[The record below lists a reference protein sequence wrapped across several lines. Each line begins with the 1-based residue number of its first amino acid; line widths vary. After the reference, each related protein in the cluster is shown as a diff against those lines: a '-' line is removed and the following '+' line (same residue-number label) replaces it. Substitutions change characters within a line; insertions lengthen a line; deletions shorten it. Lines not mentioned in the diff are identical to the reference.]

1 MICDSCYGKCEKINR
16 AFLPKSTFLSKAE
29 NEQTVKEFCKLI
41 PKKDGMENPLTEK
54 KKEHINWFA
63 NDFQESKENKEL
75 AELDEKEL
83 QQALKNELQ
92 VFRYLMSKHKNS
104 RALVFYNSIFIPTYE
119 ALSAKLMTTLGSNYQ
134 EEEEK
139 NKYDKTEANNKRV
152 QEQKKFL
159 DSIKKGKNAFNEQFQ
174 NLVDNFSK
182 AFTAEGNRRNKYLQ
196 DLCDGADLIKYAIDK
211 HRHQR
216 GINFTYVYEKIINDT
231 INNVHKNAGIQK

>member
-1 MICDSCYGKCEKINR
+1 MVCDSINVLRQLNNRGRRNKQEYYEK
-16 AFLPKSTFLSKAE
+16 KA
-29 NEQTVKEFCKLI
+29 QKIKEFCKLI
-41 PKKDGMENPLTEK
+41 PKEDGMENSLIEK
-54 KKEHINWFA
+54 KNEHINWFA
-63 NDFQESKENKEL
+63 NNFKKSEENKEL

-104 RALVFYNSIFIPTYE
+104 RALVFYNSIFVPTYE

-139 NKYDKTEANNKRV
+139 NKYDKTEANDKRV

-182 AFTAEGNRRNKYLQ
+182 AFTAEGNRRNKFLKN
-196 DLCDGADLIKYAIDK
+196 LNDGAELIKYAIDN

-216 GINFTYVYEKIINDT
+216 GINFTYVYEKIINNT
-231 INNVHKNAGIQK
+231 IKNVNKNAEIQK